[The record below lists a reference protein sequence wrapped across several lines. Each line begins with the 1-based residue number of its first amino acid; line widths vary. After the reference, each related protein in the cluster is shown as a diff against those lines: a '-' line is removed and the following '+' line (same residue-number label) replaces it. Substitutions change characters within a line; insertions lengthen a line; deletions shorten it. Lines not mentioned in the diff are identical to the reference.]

1 MNKLVE
7 CSPIQGHWSVPWLYN
22 EDTLHP
28 NTTTLEWAA
37 V

>member
-7 CSPIQGHWSVPWLYN
+7 CSPIQGSVPWLYN